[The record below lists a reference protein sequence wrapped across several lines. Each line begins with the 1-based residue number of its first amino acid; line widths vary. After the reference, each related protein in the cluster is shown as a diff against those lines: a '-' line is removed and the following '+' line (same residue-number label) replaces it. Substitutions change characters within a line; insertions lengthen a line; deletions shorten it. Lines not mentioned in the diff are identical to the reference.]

1 MFCSKC
7 GVRVASPEASF
18 CSNCGQKL
26 ERTSELAPRPEV
38 KSSAPTGQRS
48 SRLWS
53 VSKNFKIFLFVLL
66 CIALIGMYA
75 AMLLPALV
83 GEKLRTQEAMGIVF
97 WTSLF
102 FYVLF
107 RRFGNKG
114 WMGAIAGFG
123 VGFLV
128 LVAADVVAR
137 AKQNEPA
144 YILSHNPEYLA
155 IQKYDSDEFHRIKTE
170 LEALSSEPNA
180 TKQLVLAKLTPML
193 MAVVQKALTQTT
205 DEAIVQFARSKLTS
219 LEEVA
224 NGSVD
229 DCAAVISGKVN
240 PDSLSR
246 IVAYSTQQSRKANSE
261 AMVRLIE
268 GAAGK
273 PRQPS
278 SDEARYGRLIAQVE
292 AKLKTRGLSTE
303 HVFSDA
309 SDITPKERCAAGL
322 QIFREALNLS
332 DPDRAFMLR
341 MLMM

>member
-1 MFCSKC
+1 MFCSHCGERVVSLEARFCSKC
-7 GVRVASPEASF
+7 GNELNRADEPKPERQDKADAPTNQRSAP
-18 CSNCGQKL
+18 
-26 ERTSELAPRPEV
+26 LAPV
-38 KSSAPTGQRS
+38 
-48 SRLWS
+48 RLGGI
-53 VSKNFKIFLFVLL
+53 VLVLL
-66 CIALIGMYA
+66 VAATIGIYA
-75 AMLLPALV
+75 AILIPAF
-83 GEKLRTQEAMGIVF
+83 EGIRAGGPNVSGAVI
-97 WTSLF
+97 WTCIL

-107 RRFGNKG
+107 RRFGKNG

-155 IQKYDSDEFHRIKTE
+155 IQKYDPDEFQRIKTE
-170 LEALSSEPNA
+170 LEALSREPNA
-180 TKQLVLAKLTPML
+180 TKQLVLAKLAPML
-193 MAVVQKALTQTT
+193 VAVVQKALTQTT

-224 NGSVD
+224 NGSFD

-246 IVAYSTQQSRKANSE
+246 IVAYSTEQSRKANSE

-268 GAAGK
+268 GAASK

-292 AKLKTRGLSTE
+292 VKLKTRGLSTE

-309 SDITPKERCAAGL
+309 PDITPKERCAAGI
-322 QIFREALNLS
+322 QIFREALNLKE
-332 DPDRAFMLR
+332 PDRAFLLR
-341 MLMM
+341 MLLM